1 MSRKRK
7 SESSGLDELHRALDT
22 TFCNAA
28 NSLSQLYA
36 QSQNQQL
43 LRSQIGE
50 RNALEKL
57 HQWIMRRQEEGP
69 RVNVADIVA
78 YLQNELNYGG
88 EDALMPPPPQNPNSN
103 AQMLF
108 STPSIQMP
116 QGAFGP
122 ATCGQGSRTFFAN
135 ALSSPVRS
143 SLQPFH
149 MAHGG
154 VYGGNVL
161 QGSNAGY
168 GAGPDNQVFHSAD
181 GSQSA
186 DDSAMDMH
194 TEGSSYE

>member
-1 MSRKRK
+1 MSCIEHWTQLFVTLLIRFRSCMRNLRISSCCVPKLA
-7 SESSGLDELHRALDT
+7 SEMRWYGIPSEE
-22 TFCNAA
+22 N
-28 NSLSQLYA
+28 
-36 QSQNQQL
+36 
-43 LRSQIGE
+43 
-50 RNALEKL
+50 EKL